1 MSTTNNDKNT
11 SGIPSRADVP
21 ACDKWD
27 LTSLYKTDAD
37 WESDILRINELA
49 DKVAA
54 YQGRIKS
61 NADDMLA
68 AIKLNEELE
77 QISERAGN
85 YAFLQT
91 ASDASNADFQD
102 KEGRYMMAAVE
113 AESKTCF
120 VVTEI
125 QEIPDDEMARRLE
138 RADYAEYKIML
149 KKLLHN
155 KPHILSEKE
164 ERLFALMSESQQT
177 PHNTFSML
185 TNVDMDFGE
194 IEISATNNSGTGVS
208 DCVKTKMP
216 LTQSTYSVFM
226 ENPDRKIR
234 KEAYEKFYA
243 GFDSHKNTLATLYTG
258 NVQQDVFEARA
269 RGYKSSLER
278 ALYPDNVPLSVYTNL
293 IETVHKNLPVLHKY
307 YSIRKRALKLDELH
321 HYDVYAPLVDEL
333 KISTPYDEAVE
344 IVKDALSPLGKD
356 YTDILCGGLKNGWVD
371 KYENKGKRSGAFSS
385 GAYTGYP
392 YILLNYKDDSIR
404 DVFTIAHEGGHSM
417 HSWFSAHNNPFS
429 CYDYTI
435 FEAEVAS
442 TFNEELLFQYLLKK
456 AKSDNNE
463 KMQRYL
469 ICTHTSDILAT
480 LRRQTMFAEFELKA
494 HELVE
499 NGTPLSIDVLRS
511 EYLKLLELY
520 FGPEMVFEDA
530 SDLEGLRIP
539 HFYNSFYVYKY
550 ATGISASLAL
560 SQRVLNGGQQELDD
574 YFTFLKSGGS
584 RYPIDSLK
592 VAGVDMSSSKP
603 IQAALDT
610 FANLVS
616 QMDAIF

>member
-344 IVKDALSPLGKD
+344 IVKDALSPLGKN

-480 LRRQTMFAEFELKA
+480 LHRQTMFAEFELKA

-511 EYLKLLELY
+511 EYRKLLELY

-550 ATGISASLAL
+550 ATGIS
-560 SQRVLNGGQQELDD
+560 
-574 YFTFLKSGGS
+574 GS
-584 RYPIDSLK
+584 SPPCRR
-592 VAGVDMSSSKP
+592 
-603 IQAALDT
+603 
-610 FANLVS
+610 
-616 QMDAIF
+616 